1 MNDTIKKMK
10 KENLRLTR
18 VHAHT
23 QAHIHTYT
31 HTPTHTHTHTP
42 DKVFVSRKYSS
53 PKILQMN
60 KEKTDNTIFKLGKNP
75 EQVYFTKENLKTANI
90 QLRRFSASLL
100 MREMQIKPHLD
111 TICCL

>member
-23 QAHIHTYT
+23 QACMH
-31 HTPTHTHTHTP
+31 THTHTHTHG
-42 DKVFVSRKYSS
+42 KAFVSRKYSS

-60 KEKTDNTIFKLGKNP
+60 TEKTDNTIFKLGKNP
-75 EQVYFTKENLKTANI
+75 EQVLHKREPQNSQHTTEKIFGIITHEGNAN
-90 QLRRFSASLL
+90 
-100 MREMQIKPHLD
+100 
-111 TICCL
+111 